1 LIIKVKKLIGRFSS
15 APTRHNR
22 GDFNMDDQIS
32 VVIMALAI
40 LVMLYSVWLA
50 ISLRAK
56 VPGGVVGRSWRILMV
71 LVGFFGIGYVVIPFL
86 GDLPQST
93 MRFMVSLIF
102 FFGAIYVAVTIR
114 LLYRVIEEL
123 SA

>member
-1 LIIKVKKLIGRFSS
+1 
-15 APTRHNR
+15 
-22 GDFNMDDQIS
+22 MDDQIS
-32 VVIMALAI
+32 IVIMALAI

-86 GDLPQST
+86 GDLPVLGNLFKTKTRSSNKQE
-93 MRFMVSLIF
+93 MLIF
-102 FFGAIYVAVTIR
+102 ITPKMITDRAAAR
-114 LLYRVIEEL
+114 
-123 SA
+123 

>member
-1 LIIKVKKLIGRFSS
+1 
-15 APTRHNR
+15 
-22 GDFNMDDQIS
+22 MDGQIS
-32 VVIMALAI
+32 MIIMALAI

-71 LVGFFGIGYVVIPFL
+71 LVGFFAIGYVLIPFM
-86 GDLPQST
+86 GDLSEST
-93 MRFMVSLIF
+93 LRFVVSLIF

-114 LLYRVIEEL
+114 LLYIVIEEL

>member
-1 LIIKVKKLIGRFSS
+1 
-15 APTRHNR
+15 
-22 GDFNMDDQIS
+22 MDGQIS
-32 VVIMALAI
+32 MIIMALAI

-71 LVGFFGIGYVVIPFL
+71 LVGFFGIGYVLIPFL
-86 GDLPQST
+86 GDLSEST
-93 MRFMVSLIF
+93 LRFMVSLIF

-114 LLYRVIEEL
+114 LLYIVIEEL